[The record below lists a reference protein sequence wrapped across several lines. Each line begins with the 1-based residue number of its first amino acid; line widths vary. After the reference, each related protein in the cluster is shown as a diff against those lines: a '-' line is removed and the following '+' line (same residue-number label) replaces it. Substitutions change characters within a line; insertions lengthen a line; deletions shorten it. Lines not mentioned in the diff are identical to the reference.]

1 MQNSTIA
8 QMDVLTELVFKMKN
22 KKKDS
27 KWIWAVIAILIILG
41 IGAYFLLF
49 GNGVAGLPQ
58 PPALPA

>member
-1 MQNSTIA
+1 
-8 QMDVLTELVFKMKN
+8 MKN

>member
-1 MQNSTIA
+1 MLSFMFVQTDA
-8 QMDVLTELVFKMKN
+8 LTELVFKMKN

-49 GNGVAGLPQ
+49 GNGMAGIPQ